1 MFVLLF
7 LCLGF
12 YIAWILKLRTRQS
25 SMLTNIFIYWSSR
38 SFQGCGSEQ
47 GNQACWLTYSFIGP
61 AGVSGMWLAKQRRQR
76 CDAPVSSPGCTGV
89 GNPLLWICTKTL
101 PENIHFHTPV
111 NPPTSAA
118 TILPQHILSFTSH
131 NTIWSRGGA
140 GAVVLSQNLNISV
153 YFYPKIGQNIILD
166 QGDTFPPPHLAKS
179 QSVMDFVMSSL
190 IKYAPIYRHQY
201 ISLVGLVL
209 LGFTMTMTECSRCMR
224 LAMITTLHPPL

>member
-1 MFVLLF
+1 M
-7 LCLGF
+7 
-12 YIAWILKLRTRQS
+12 
-25 SMLTNIFIYWSSR
+25 
-38 SFQGCGSEQ
+38 
-47 GNQACWLTYSFIGP
+47 
-61 AGVSGMWLAKQRRQR
+61 
-76 CDAPVSSPGCTGV
+76 
-89 GNPLLWICTKTL
+89 
-101 PENIHFHTPV
+101 

-118 TILPQHILSFTSH
+118 TILPRHILSFTSH

-224 LAMITTLHPPL
+224 LAMITTLHPPLSFLPIHLDFPWSIGSESVCTSRTKLCILFTTSCSNSSAKFCTCSIIQK